1 LNIGVWAFPEDRAMS
16 EQSAQSIAARPP
28 RARKSSG
35 AALATGFFVLAYA
48 IAAAGFIWSGGWIA
62 GRAPHELGMAA
73 SAGLM
78 LLGLMLIPLAVLMVR
93 IRRGQKELS
102 GHMRSVAEDLR
113 RFAEQAS
120 LSDDARRVLN
130 RSSERALL
138 RRAIE
143 EDIAAEDWDAAM
155 VLVKELAERFGY
167 RADAEEFRAR
177 VERARNRTQ
186 DRSVNEAI
194 SLLDG
199 LIVQRRWDAAM
210 VEAARIGRL
219 YPDSPRVDGLRRR
232 VEQARETYRH
242 DLERR
247 FLEAAQSDDVDEA
260 IELMKELDGYLT
272 EADAAPF
279 REVARGVIGKAR
291 ENLGAQFKLA
301 VKDRQWDVA
310 ASIGER
316 IIAEFPNTR
325 MANEARELMDALR
338 ERAAKMGES
347 TPA

>member
-1 LNIGVWAFPEDRAMS
+1 MS
-16 EQSAQSIAARPP
+16 EQSTQHAQPAARP
-28 RARKSSG
+28 RKSSG
-35 AALATGFFVLAYA
+35 AALAASLFILAYA
-48 IAAAGFIWSGGWIA
+48 IAASAFLWSSGWI
-62 GRAPHELGMAA
+62 GDLEFRPMTMAV
-73 SAGLM
+73 SAGLIV
-78 LLGLMLIPLAVLMVR
+78 LGLMLIPLAVLLVR

-102 GHMRSVAEDLR
+102 GHMRSVADDLR

-177 VERARNRTQ
+177 VEQARDRTQ
-186 DRSVNEAI
+186 DRSVSEAI

-219 YPDSPRVDGLRRR
+219 YPESPRVDGLRRR

-247 FLEAAQSDDVDEA
+247 FLEAAQSEEVDEA

-291 ENLGAQFKLA
+291 DNLGAQFKLA

-316 IIAEFPNTR
+316 IITEFPNSR
-325 MANEARELMDALR
+325 MAGEARELMDTIR
-338 ERAAKMGES
+338 DRAAKMDAS
-347 TPA
+347 QPA

>member
-1 LNIGVWAFPEDRAMS
+1 MADERTDREAPS
-16 EQSAQSIAARPP
+16 TRP
-28 RARKSSG
+28 RRRSSG
-35 AALATGFFVLAYA
+35 AALATGFFILAYA
-48 IAAAGFIWSGGWIA
+48 IAASGLIWSAGWFSD
-62 GRAPHELGMAA
+62 RPPHELGLTAAA
-73 SAGLM
+73 SLM
-78 LLGLMLIPLAVLMVR
+78 LLGLMLIPLATLLVR
-93 IRRGQKELS
+93 VRRGQKELS
-102 GHMRSVAEDLR
+102 GHMGSVAEDLR

-130 RSSERALL
+130 RKGERSLL

-143 EDIAAEDWDAAM
+143 EDVAAEDWDAAM

-177 VERARNRTQ
+177 IERGRARTQ
-186 DRSVNEAI
+186 DRSVAEAI

-219 YPDSPRVDGLRRR
+219 YPESPRVDGLRRR

-247 FLEAAQSDDVDEA
+247 FLEAAQADDVDEA
-260 IELMKELDGYLT
+260 IELMKELDAYLT
-272 EADAAPF
+272 EADAEPF

-316 IIAEFPNTR
+316 IIADFPNTR
-325 MANEARELMDALR
+325 MANEARELMDAIR
-338 ERAAKMGES
+338 ERALKMGES
-347 TPA
+347 APA

>member
-1 LNIGVWAFPEDRAMS
+1 MPQQT
-16 EQSAQSIAARPP
+16 EQIAPRP
-28 RARKSSG
+28 RRKSSG
-35 AALATGFFVLAYA
+35 GALAASLFVLAYA
-48 IAAAGFIWSGGWIA
+48 IAAAGFIWSAGWLTD
-62 GRAPHELGMAA
+62 RSPHEAGMAFSA
-73 SAGLM
+73 SLM
-78 LLGLMLIPLAVLMVR
+78 LLGLMLIPLAVLLVR
-93 IRRGQKELS
+93 LRRGQKELS

-177 VERARNRTQ
+177 VERARDRTQ
-186 DRSVNEAI
+186 DRSVSEAI

-219 YPDSPRVDGLRRR
+219 YPESARVDGLRRR

-247 FLEAAQSDDVDEA
+247 FLEAAQNDDVDEA
-260 IELMKELDGYLT
+260 IELMRELDGYLT

-316 IIAEFPNTR
+316 IITEFPNSR
-325 MANEARELMDALR
+325 MAGEARELMDTIR
-338 ERAAKMGES
+338 ERAAKMDAS
-347 TPA
+347 QPA